1 MTVTHTPTF
10 HVVTTGRLSSEDL
23 CSILQRIHPYV
34 DAIHI
39 REKEK
44 TAIELYRLI
53 ESLQQSAV
61 PLEKLIVN
69 DRVDVAVLS
78 KIWGV
83 QLAYHSLEVEVVKQE
98 FLNLHVGKS
107 VHSLQEGLEA
117 EKQGADFL
125 LYGHI
130 YHTNSKQ
137 NLQPRGIHGLETIA
151 RSVRVPV
158 IALGGIQPHHV
169 QEVMEAGAHGIAVMS
184 GVFQSPN
191 PFERVKQYQSEL
203 LKWSEKR

>member
-1 MTVTHTPTF
+1 MTHTPTL
-10 HVVTTGRLSSEDL
+10 HVVTAGSQSSKEL
-23 CSILQRIHPYV
+23 CSIIQQIHPYV
-34 DAIHI
+34 DGIHI

-44 TAIELYRLI
+44 TAIELYQLI
-53 ESLQQSAV
+53 ESLKHVAV
-61 PLEKLIVN
+61 PLEKIIVN

-78 KIWGV
+78 KIGGV
-83 QLAYHSLEVEVVKQE
+83 QLAYHSLEVGVVKQE

-130 YHTNSKQ
+130 YHTDSKQ
-137 NLQPRGIHGLETIA
+137 HLQPRGIQGLKAIA

-158 IALGGIQPHHV
+158 IAIGGIQPHHV
-169 QEVMEAGAHGIAVMS
+169 QEVMKAGAHGLAVMS
-184 GVFQSPN
+184 GVFQSTN
-191 PFERVKQYQSEL
+191 PLERVKQYRSEL